1 MEQIYKYR
9 SYSASMASGYKLFR
23 SNIKTILFKS
33 WIEALAFGLAAGLS
47 LAFFAIHKAAL
58 FWCAVA
64 LTVVAFVFWNGRL
77 FLLIDGGKAKD
88 KLFRAAK
95 ATAVFFI
102 FMCLPL
108 VGVPLIN
115 VIMEIMLEDKPRIPR
130 SLVTGFRHW
139 GYLFLT
145 LVTSGLIMALLS
157 VIICVPL
164 YICVYG
170 LIANHLGMAAGDP
183 NGLPASFPV
192 LLLFVGTLTV
202 FMMLFV
208 QIWQT
213 YALAYAHG
221 AIRTRDEL
229 VTQRKEEK
237 MLENITQGEAVEE
250 QVKAIEN
257 K

>member
-23 SNIKTILFKS
+23 SNIRTILFKS
-33 WIEALAFGLAAGLS
+33 WIEALAFGLTAGLS
-47 LAFFAIHKAAL
+47 LALFAMHMTTL
-58 FWCAVA
+58 CTCAVV
-64 LTVVAFVFWNGRL
+64 LMLVAFVFWNGRL

-88 KLFRAAK
+88 KLVRAVK
-95 ATAVFFI
+95 ATLVFII
-102 FMCLPL
+102 FLCLPL
-108 VGVPLIN
+108 IGVPLIN
-115 VIMEIMLEDKPRIPR
+115 VIMEIMLEDKPNVSR
-130 SLVTGFRHW
+130 SLVTGFKHW

-145 LVTSGLIMALLS
+145 LITSGIIMALMS
-157 VIICVPL
+157 VVICVPL

-170 LIANHLGMAAGDP
+170 LIANHLGMSAGDP

-192 LLLFVGTLTV
+192 ILLFVGTLTV
-202 FMMLFV
+202 FIMLFV

-229 VTQRKEEK
+229 VMQRKSEN
-237 MLENITQGEAVEE
+237 MLEKVAQAATTDE
-250 QVKAIEN
+250 QEKAIE
-257 K
+257 KK